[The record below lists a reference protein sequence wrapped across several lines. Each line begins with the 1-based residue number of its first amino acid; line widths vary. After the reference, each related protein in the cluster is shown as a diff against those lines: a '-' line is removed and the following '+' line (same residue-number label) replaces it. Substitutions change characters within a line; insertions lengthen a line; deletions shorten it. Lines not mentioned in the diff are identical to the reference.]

1 MNTLFKALSHPVRRR
16 IIAMLRAGPLA
27 SGDIASAFDMS
38 WPTITGHLNALKDAR
53 LVSPERD
60 GVSIRYRLE
69 ISAVEE
75 AMAFLMDIAGA
86 GPAPDAAQS
95 PQQPATRPGEEDPS

>member
-27 SGDIASAFDMS
+27 SGDIAAAFDMS
-38 WPTITGHLNALKDAR
+38 WPTITGHLNALKEAG

-60 GVSIRYRLE
+60 GQTIRYRLE

-75 AMAFLMDIAGA
+75 AMAFLMAVVGTGEA
-86 GPAPDAAQS
+86 TKAAPL
-95 PQQPATRPGEEDPS
+95 PQKEPRR

>member
-16 IIAMLRAGPLA
+16 IIEMLRAGPRA

-38 WPTITGHLNALKDAR
+38 WPTITGHLNALKEAG
-53 LVSPERD
+53 LVSPERT
-60 GVSIRYRLE
+60 GQTIRYRLE

-75 AMAFLMDIAGA
+75 ALAFLMDIAGA
-86 GPAPDAAQS
+86 GRAPKDE
-95 PQQPATRPGEEDPS
+95 PTMEKEPK